1 MEEILRWIE
10 ESVIPCYDAFD
21 RGHRRD
27 HARHVLQTALDLA
40 RHYDVDPRMVAV
52 AAACHDLG
60 LSLDRKTHH
69 LESGRIIRQMEKLNE
84 WFSRDQIETIA
95 QAAEDHRA
103 SSPVPPR
110 SIYGMI
116 VAEAD
121 RQIIPETVIRRTVQ
135 YGIRNF
141 PEMNREQQFDRTVA
155 HLKEKYGPDGYMKLL
170 IPESP
175 NAAGLE
181 QLRSLMEDRERL
193 FRIFCPIFDEE
204 SLTGIR

>member
-27 HARHVLQTALDLA
+27 HARHVLQTALEMA
-40 RHYDVDPRMVAV
+40 EHYDVDRRMVAV

-103 SSPVPPR
+103 SATVPPR
-110 SIYGMI
+110 TIYGMI

-121 RQIIPETVIRRTVQ
+121 RQITPETVIRRTVQ

-141 PEMNREQQFDRTVA
+141 PEMNREQQFVRTVE
-155 HLKEKYGPDGYMKLL
+155 HLEEKYGYGGYLKLL

-181 QLRSLMEDRERL
+181 QLRRIIGNHSQLSEL
-193 FRIFCPIFDEE
+193 FNKIFDEE
-204 SLTGIR
+204 TA